1 MKKIISSVIAGVMLS
16 ANVSALAETAPSL
29 DFLKASIYDPNYTYT
44 SYDSNISFKL
54 NEKFAMVNQLQNI
67 IRDGVNFLD
76 LDLLFETIFD
86 SAMTVNVKQ
95 VSENEGVKAELNA
108 KFNTPIK
115 FNKNLEVSVNQN
127 YNMWVDLP
135 AAKDD
140 KVDFNIIYETPF
152 DKRYITI
159 DSESIAQA
167 EEYEAKINKNII
179 GENGEAITLPNTSE
193 SMENLLAKLLK
204 EENLDVINEKAIESI
219 YKNAEISGNND
230 HVSIVFSDIGLKKYF
245 ADIMQIAM
253 EYYDDDTKAL
263 VEKTIESSGIER
275 IAKNVPFF
283 DTKALILEYK
293 LDSKG
298 RIKESDA
305 QINVKLNVYDLICEI
320 AGNCPG
326 QNQKDSVLNFS
337 VNAKSRYNYD
347 KINADLPVLTEENS
361 ISFYDMMPKYDNDY
375 DESFNYCYWVYS
387 DGGVKRDDE
396 QKIIIPL
403 RSMLEECSYEVTYDN
418 GTITAST
425 DYKYAPAASLEFK
438 VGSAEVKIN
447 GNNIEKLNVPVKI
460 IDDSAYVRAED
471 IADILNMEFESYTY
485 YILDNSCEYYF
496 YNNADISDFEAT
508 EH

>member
-1 MKKIISSVIAGVMLS
+1 MLS

-29 DFLKASIYDPNYTYT
+29 DFLKASIYDPDYKYT

-67 IRDGVNFLD
+67 IRDGGNFLD

-95 VSENEGVKAELNA
+95 VSENDGVKAELNA
-108 KFNTPIK
+108 KFNAPIK
-115 FNKNLEVSVNQN
+115 FNKNLEVNVNQN

-135 AAKDD
+135 AAEND
-140 KVDFNIIYETPF
+140 KIDFNIIYETPF

-159 DSESIAQA
+159 DSESIEQT
-167 EEYEAKINKNII
+167 EVYYDEMNKNIT
-179 GENGEAITLPNTSE
+179 GENGEVITLPNPGE
-193 SMENLLAKLLK
+193 SMENLFAKLLN
-204 EENLDVINEKAIESI
+204 EENLDAINEKAIESI

-253 EYYDDDTKAL
+253 EYYDEDTKAS
-263 VEKTIESSGIER
+263 VEKTIESSGIEK

-320 AGNCPG
+320 AGSCPG

-347 KINADLPVLTEENS
+347 KINANLPVLTEENS

-375 DESFNYCYWVYS
+375 DYDESFNYGYWVYA

-403 RSMLEECSYEVTYDN
+403 RGMLEECFYEVTYDN

-425 DYKYAPAASLEFK
+425 DYKYAPAVSLEFK
-438 VGSAEVKIN
+438 VGSEEVKIN
-447 GNNIEKLNVPVKI
+447 GNNIEKLTVPVKI
-460 IDDSAYVRAED
+460 IDDTAYVRAED
-471 IADILNMEFESYTY
+471 IADVLNMEFETYTY
-485 YILDNSCEYYF
+485 YVLDNYCEYYF
-496 YNNADISDFEAT
+496 YNNADISDFETT